1 MEDTLILNRE
11 GITGNK
17 NAGTKFQESFKYI
30 ERAEA
35 FPIINSLVSEGG
47 EHFSDYLDY
56 QGLGQ
61 KSNMLVLSTMHHYY
75 YDHSELENVT
85 ILLNLKKLNLINHL
99 DSFLYS
105 VSMVLSPRTNFI
117 GYFSDYKTRK
127 NDRLTSR
134 FYKGFINFLDNK
146 IDTEIDKND
155 VSNLLVSNGLKVI
168 DMTENNGLTYF
179 RSQINR
185 RSVN

>member
-1 MEDTLILNRE
+1 MEDTLILNRD
-11 GITGNK
+11 GIARNK
-17 NAGTKFQESFKYI
+17 NGGTKFQESFQYK
-30 ERAEA
+30 ERDAA
-35 FPIINSLVSEGG
+35 FPFINRLVTEGG
-47 EHFSDYLDY
+47 EHFSSYLNY
-56 QGLGQ
+56 QGLNQ
-61 KSNMLVLSTMHHYY
+61 ESNMLLLSTKHHYY
-75 YDHSELENVT
+75 FDHSELENVT

-105 VSMVLSPRTNFI
+105 VSMVLSPKTNFI
-117 GYFSDYKTRK
+117 GYFSDYKTQK

-134 FYKGFINFLDNK
+134 LYKGLINFLDNR

-155 VSNLLVSNGLKVI
+155 VSNLLVSNGLKII
-168 DMTENNGLTYF
+168 DMTVNNGLTYF